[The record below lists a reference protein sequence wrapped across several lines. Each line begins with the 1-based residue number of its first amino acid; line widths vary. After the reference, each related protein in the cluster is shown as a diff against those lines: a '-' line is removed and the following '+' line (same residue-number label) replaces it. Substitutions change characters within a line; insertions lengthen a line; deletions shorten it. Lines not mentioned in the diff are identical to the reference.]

1 MILSSVETVRTLVDQ
16 FGALAQFPT
25 GRLSD
30 RIDRRL
36 VIIGLSAIAGLIG
49 LIMVIFNPGPGIA
62 LYVLFAIY
70 GFAANPLYAVAV
82 AHANDFTREG
92 EFAKVAGGMLLVM
105 GIGLAIGPAVASLLM
120 SIFKPVGLFIVTA
133 TFHGALAVSAFL
145 RMRIR
150 PVREGGRV
158 RFRIMGG
165 DKVTP
170 ETVALDPRA
179 DTDIEQEIVGGDN
192 VQVRA

>member
-1 MILSSVETVRTLVDQ
+1 
-16 FGALAQFPT
+16 
-25 GRLSD
+25 
-30 RIDRRL
+30 
-36 VIIGLSAIAGLIG
+36 
-49 LIMVIFNPGPGIA
+49 
-62 LYVLFAIY
+62 
-70 GFAANPLYAVAV
+70 
-82 AHANDFTREG
+82 
-92 EFAKVAGGMLLVM
+92 
-105 GIGLAIGPAVASLLM
+105 
-120 SIFKPVGLFIVTA
+120 
-133 TFHGALAVSAFL
+133 
-145 RMRIR
+145 MRIR